1 MPMNSRSLES
11 RFAIAKVLVVDDE
24 PYMRKVVRTLLESI
38 GIQTVEEAGSASAG
52 LDLIRRKSP
61 HVVILDWEM
70 PGIDGA
76 GFMRLLRSP
85 GVAHADVP
93 VIMLSGHSERSRVLE
108 AMQLGVNEFLLKPVS
123 SNALRERL
131 VAVLANPRPMV
142 RRGDYYGPLPR
153 KIAPVVEDA
162 PEHNPH
168 LILL

>member
-11 RFAIAKVLVVDDE
+11 RFATTKVLVVDDE

-38 GIQTVEEAGSASAG
+38 GIQTVEEAGTASTG

-93 VIMLSGHSERSRVLE
+93 VIMLSGHSERRRVVE
-108 AMQLGVNEFLLKPVS
+108 AMQLGVNEFLLANGSDGEIRPEQDAARRCGALVDGQKIGRHIKKTPLFGRGVS
-123 SNALRERL
+123 W
-131 VAVLANPRPMV
+131 
-142 RRGDYYGPLPR
+142 G
-153 KIAPVVEDA
+153 
-162 PEHNPH
+162 
-168 LILL
+168 